1 MKNLINKLFGKE
13 NKCEELE
20 KENAELKA
28 KLIERQ
34 EVINKTN
41 AYYKKK
47 LREKVSKPVKK
58 S

>member
-1 MKNLINKLFGKE
+1 MKLLKDLFKKE

-28 KLIERQ
+28 KLAEKQ
-34 EVINKTN
+34 EHINKTN

-47 LREKVSKPVKK
+47 LREKNSKKL
-58 S
+58 